1 MSEEILPYEVLKP
14 IAYKGDRIEKGSI
27 IHLSLEEAKNIG
39 EEYLKLAEPAD
50 EPEVPKESDE
60 PEQPKDVE
68 EEKKEPTEPEKPEG
82 ATGEEKKEGD
92 DPSKTEGTQTDNKP
106 DENL

>member
-1 MSEEILPYEVLKP
+1 MSEATLPYEVQKP

-39 EEYLKLAEPAD
+39 GEYLKLAEPAD
-50 EPEVPKESDE
+50 EPEIPKEPDE
-60 PEQPKDVE
+60 PEQPKE
-68 EEKKEPTEPEKPEG
+68 PEEKKEPTEPEKPEDG
-82 ATGEEKKEGD
+82 AETEKKE
-92 DPSKTEGTQTDNKP
+92 TEGTQTDNKP

>member
-27 IHLSLEEAKNIG
+27 IHLSPEEAKNIG

-50 EPEVPKESDE
+50 EPEIPKEPDE
-60 PEQPKDVE
+60 PEQPKD
-68 EEKKEPTEPEKPEG
+68 TE
-82 ATGEEKKEGD
+82 EEKKEGD

>member
-27 IHLSLEEAKNIG
+27 IHLSPEEAKNIG

-50 EPEVPKESDE
+50 EPEIPKEPE
-60 PEQPKDVE
+60 PEQPKNTE
-68 EEKKEPTEPEKPEG
+68 EEKKEPTEPEKPED

>member
-14 IAYKGDRIEKGSI
+14 IAYKGDRIEKGSV
-27 IHLSLEEAKNIG
+27 IHLSPEEAKNIG
-39 EEYLKLAEPAD
+39 EEYLKLAESAD
-50 EPEVPKESDE
+50 EPEIPKE
-60 PEQPKDVE
+60 PEQPKDTE
-68 EEKKEPTEPEKPEG
+68 EEKKEPIEPEKSED
-82 ATGEEKKEGD
+82 ATGDEKKEGD